1 MDPVTLATSV
11 VGILMPYLIKGGETI
26 AKKAVDATFEKA
38 GQLYQT
44 LKQKFSNDPYAKE
57 TLKRVEEDPNSEA
70 RQAALTGVLEEKI
83 KSDPALASE
92 LEQFLAL
99 AKELTSDQINQSVKV
114 SGNAKTGNITTIGK
128 MDGNI
133 DMSHK
138 KGK

>member
-26 AKKAVDATFEKA
+26 AKKAVDETIEKA

-44 LKQKFSNDPYAKE
+44 IKQKFSGDPYAKE